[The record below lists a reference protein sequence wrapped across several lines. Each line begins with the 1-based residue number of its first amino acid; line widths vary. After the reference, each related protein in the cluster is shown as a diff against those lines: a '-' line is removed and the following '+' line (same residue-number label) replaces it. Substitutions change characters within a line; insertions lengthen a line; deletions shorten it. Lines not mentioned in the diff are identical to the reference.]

1 MIDGAREGEVDAAY
15 KVGVDETRHGDFV
28 AIIECMRRRNGNA
41 EMLFVD
47 GNCAVH
53 DDGAAQEG
61 AYLMAV

>member
-1 MIDGAREGEVDAAY
+1 
-15 KVGVDETRHGDFV
+15 
-28 AIIECMRRRNGNA
+28 MRRRNGNA